1 MSPLEQIN
9 LYGLGNYFNE
19 LKTLYDNKN
28 LPNKILLS
36 GSKGVGKF
44 TLSLHFINYVLSKN
58 EDYPYDFE
66 ILKINKNNRS
76 FKLINNNTSSNLYLV
91 DIKKDKKNIEINQIR
106 ELIDFCNKSSF
117 NNKPRFVLINNLELM
132 NLNSSNALLRT
143 LEEPNDNIYFILI
156 NNSQKILP
164 TIKSRC
170 LNFNIILTQKE
181 IKDIFSKITNQNI
194 DDFFNE
200 NIITHYFTTGDFIKF
215 YNFSIENDIDL
226 SNISLKDLL
235 LKIIDENHYKKETL
249 DINLIYTLIQMYFLT
264 NIKITK
270 NYEFYTKFLH
280 AIANI
285 KKFNLD
291 IESLFIQFRH
301 QLKND

>member
-9 LYGLGNYFNE
+9 LYGLANYFNE

-36 GSKGVGKF
+36 GSKGLGKF

-76 FKLINNNTSSNLYLV
+76 FKLVNNNTSSNLYLV

-170 LNFNIILTQKE
+170 LNFKIVLTQNE
-181 IKDIFSKITNQNI
+181 IKDIFSKITKQNI
-194 DDFFNE
+194 DDLFNE
-200 NIITHYFTTGDFIKF
+200 DIVLHYFTTGNFINF
-215 YNFSIENDIDL
+215 YNFSIENNIDL
-226 SNISLKDLL
+226 SNITLKDLL
-235 LKIIDENHYKKETL
+235 LKIIDEKHYKKETL
-249 DINLIYTLIQMYFLT
+249 DINLIYTLIQMYFLA
-264 NIKITK
+264 NIKIRN
-270 NYEFYTKFLH
+270 NYELYTKFLQ
-280 AIANI
+280 AIGNI

>member
-1 MSPLEQIN
+1 M
-9 LYGLGNYFNE
+9 
-19 LKTLYDNKN
+19 
-28 LPNKILLS
+28 
-36 GSKGVGKF
+36 
-44 TLSLHFINYVLSKN
+44 
-58 EDYPYDFE
+58 
-66 ILKINKNNRS
+66 
-76 FKLINNNTSSNLYLV
+76 
-91 DIKKDKKNIEINQIR
+91 
-106 ELIDFCNKSSF
+106 
-117 NNKPRFVLINNLELM
+117 INNLELM

>member
-36 GSKGVGKF
+36 GSKGLGKF

-66 ILKINKNNRS
+66 NFKINENNRS
-76 FKLINNNTSSNLYLV
+76 FKLVNNSSSSNLYLV

-106 ELIDFCNKSSF
+106 ELINFCNRSSF
-117 NNKPRFVLINNLELM
+117 NNKPRFILINNLEFM

-170 LNFNIILTQKE
+170 LNFKIVLTQNE
-181 IKDIFSKITNQNI
+181 IKDIFSKITKQNI
-194 DDFFNE
+194 DDLFNE
-200 NIITHYFTTGDFIKF
+200 DIVLHYFTTGNFINF
-215 YNFSIENDIDL
+215 YNFSIENNIDL
-226 SNISLKDLL
+226 SNITLKDLL
-235 LKIIDENHYKKETL
+235 LKIIDEKHYKKETL
-249 DINLIYTLIQMYFLT
+249 DINLIYTLIQMYFLA
-264 NIKITK
+264 NIKIRN
-270 NYEFYTKFLH
+270 NYELYTKFLQ
-280 AIANI
+280 AIGNI

>member
-1 MSPLEQIN
+1 MNPLEQIN

-36 GSKGVGKF
+36 GSKGLGKF

-76 FKLINNNTSSNLYLV
+76 FKLVNNNTSSNLYLV

-200 NIITHYFTTGDFIKF
+200 NIITHYFTKNIFYFI
-215 YNFSIENDIDL
+215 L
-226 SNISLKDLL
+226 S
-235 LKIIDENHYKKETL
+235 
-249 DINLIYTLIQMYFLT
+249 
-264 NIKITK
+264 
-270 NYEFYTKFLH
+270 
-280 AIANI
+280 
-285 KKFNLD
+285 
-291 IESLFIQFRH
+291 
-301 QLKND
+301 

>member
-1 MSPLEQIN
+1 MNPLEQIN

-76 FKLINNNTSSNLYLV
+76 FKLVNNNTSSNLYLV

-117 NNKPRFVLINNLELM
+117 NTKPRFILINNLEFM

-170 LNFNIILTQKE
+170 LNFKIVLTQNE
-181 IKDIFSKITNQNI
+181 IKDIFSKITKQNI
-194 DDFFNE
+194 DDLFNE
-200 NIITHYFTTGDFIKF
+200 DIVLHYFTTGNFINF
-215 YNFSIENDIDL
+215 YNFSIENNIDL
-226 SNISLKDLL
+226 SNITLKDLL
-235 LKIIDENHYKKETL
+235 LKIIDEKHYKKETL
-249 DINLIYTLIQMYFLT
+249 DINLIYTLIQMYFLA
-264 NIKITK
+264 NIKIRK
-270 NYEFYTKFLH
+270 NYELYTKFLQ
-280 AIANI
+280 AIGNI

>member
-9 LYGLGNYFNE
+9 LYGLANYFNE

-66 ILKINKNNRS
+66 NFKINENNRS
-76 FKLINNNTSSNLYLV
+76 FKLVNNSSSSNLYLI

-117 NNKPRFVLINNLELM
+117 NTKPRFILINNLEFM

-170 LNFNIILTQKE
+170 LNFKIVLTQNE
-181 IKDIFSKITNQNI
+181 IKDIFSKITKQNI
-194 DDFFNE
+194 DDLFNE
-200 NIITHYFTTGDFIKF
+200 DIVLHYFTTGNFINF
-215 YNFSIENDIDL
+215 YNFSIENNIDL
-226 SNISLKDLL
+226 SNITLKDLL
-235 LKIIDENHYKKETL
+235 LKIIDEKHYKKETL
-249 DINLIYTLIQMYFLT
+249 DINLIYTLIQMYFLA
-264 NIKITK
+264 NIKIRN
-270 NYEFYTKFLH
+270 NYELYTKFLQ
-280 AIANI
+280 AIGNI

>member
-1 MSPLEQIN
+1 MNPLEQIN

-19 LKTLYDNKN
+19 LKNLYDNKN

-36 GSKGVGKF
+36 GSKGLGKF

-66 ILKINKNNRS
+66 ILKINKNNKS
-76 FKLINNNTSSNLYLV
+76 FKLVNNNTSSNLYLV

-200 NIITHYFTTGDFIKF
+200 NIITPYFTTGDFIKF